1 MHCLARHMEWTRKA
15 TGYVSFACF
24 PPARMNH
31 SRLYHLSQTA
41 RFACLCS
48 PVVVSSTILSVAEY
62 DNYWVNELLRKEVT
76 MALFRIILPRV
87 TFSIPCILIQLLQF
101 EPMNAHNFIEVT
113 VILQHTS
120 SYMFRASLAHHEGA
134 HSCIK
139 QLLNFPIEQLF
150 CTIMCSLMMGHWGP
164 KHVAASMLYYY
175 CDFNKITCIR
185 WFEL

>member
-1 MHCLARHMEWTRKA
+1 
-15 TGYVSFACF
+15 
-24 PPARMNH
+24 
-31 SRLYHLSQTA
+31 
-41 RFACLCS
+41 
-48 PVVVSSTILSVAEY
+48 
-62 DNYWVNELLRKEVT
+62 

-150 CTIMCSLMMGHWGP
+150 CTIMCSLMMGH
-164 KHVAASMLYYY
+164 
-175 CDFNKITCIR
+175 
-185 WFEL
+185 